1 MYEGRSKVLMEEVY
15 AVKGESGF
23 CRMLIQKWMLA
34 PRPQSGICTPQTTEE
49 AKIDFRAPVIPNH
62 CYPASAGRLDLAAHM
77 ICCLRKEEEEGSLN
91 RWGNAVGEDI
101 DTGHLFNG
109 WPQRR
114 LYRPGR
120 RLRRSES
127 Q

>member
-1 MYEGRSKVLMEEVY
+1 MYEGRSKLLMERVY

-23 CRMLIQKWMLA
+23 CRVLVQEWMLA
-34 PRPQSGICTPQTTEE
+34 PCSQPTVGASQTTEE
-49 AKIDFRAPVIPNH
+49 TKINFRAPVIPNH